1 MFLFVCVT
9 LWWHP
14 WQQDFSMW
22 QAASAMDVAQA
33 TTFLGFSRGLL
44 YQQASEPIV
53 IDGVT
58 WVAPN
63 KWPKTNG

>member
-33 TTFLGFSRGLL
+33 TTFLGFSRGLMVQGGPRTDR
-44 YQQASEPIV
+44 Y
-53 IDGVT
+53 
-58 WVAPN
+58 
-63 KWPKTNG
+63 KWSDMGSP